1 MRQLDI
7 GSDRFTKIIVLDD
20 PGAGN
25 ACHEYAVCPA
35 SLDMTEAYE
44 DIFARV
50 NFQKGPIKENGIN
63 GCHQE
68 DLLAIVIDRLQ
79 CFQAGEFACDDNQEA
94 MEHIEKAMACLNR
107 RTKDRIN
114 RGVEGTSE
122 K

>member
-7 GSDRFTKIIVLDD
+7 GSDRFTSVIVLDE
-20 PGAGN
+20 PGQGN
-25 ACHEYAVCPA
+25 ACHEYIVGFTNSREIYNKIP
-35 SLDMTEAYE
+35 
-44 DIFARV
+44 FAKV
-50 NFQKGPIKENGIN
+50 SFQNGPIIENGVN

-94 MEHIEKAMACLNR
+94 MEHIEKALKCLNR
-107 RTKDRIN
+107 RTEERKK
-114 RGVEGTSE
+114 RGVEGTSV